1 MISNLMIILTYI
13 MVLNKLNEMGIML
26 VSQTFLSTMNK
37 APAGIEDI
45 NQQLLCRAGML
56 RQHNS
61 AYAWLPMGLRVM
73 RKLEQL
79 VRNEMQR
86 IGAVEMRIPGEDEVE
101 ATMDVMRD
109 ELKSYKQLSLYV
121 YQIREG
127 FKSAYSFD
135 ISESDLEQS
144 SQTMRDVHQC
154 ILSAVGLDGNHKGI
168 SSQVSLGEMLDLSV
182 LNDQGRS
189 TPVQVAKHIL
199 NMSQIIFDI
208 VQREHD
214 KHGII
219 WPQNIA
225 PFTIALLPMRMYKS
239 YRVREFAEKLYRQLS
254 DQAP

>member
-1 MISNLMIILTYI
+1 MIILTYI

-109 ELKSYKQLSLYV
+109 ELKSYNPV
-121 YQIREG
+121 R
-127 FKSAYSFD
+127 F
-135 ISESDLEQS
+135 
-144 SQTMRDVHQC
+144 VH
-154 ILSAVGLDGNHKGI
+154 S
-168 SSQVSLGEMLDLSV
+168 
-182 LNDQGRS
+182 
-189 TPVQVAKHIL
+189 
-199 NMSQIIFDI
+199 
-208 VQREHD
+208 
-214 KHGII
+214 HG
-219 WPQNIA
+219 
-225 PFTIALLPMRMYKS
+225 
-239 YRVREFAEKLYRQLS
+239 
-254 DQAP
+254 